1 MRKLFP
7 IIVVSLLATATGI
20 ALGSARQTDTQL
32 VRVVDGDTIVV
43 RDHKTGNLQTV
54 RFACVDAPELRQALG
69 TDAREYLASQLTVG
83 QSLILRVTGTDRYQ
97 RVTAEIF
104 AGKRSLN
111 LLMVANGLA
120 VVDQRYIKGCGDA
133 DAQRVF
139 LEAEGSAKRDLLGIW
154 AMQSP
159 CLPQDF
165 RAGKCNKG

>member
-1 MRKLFP
+1 MHKLFP

-20 ALGSARQTDTQL
+20 VLGSAKQTDTQL

-43 RDHKTGNLQTV
+43 RDRKTGNLQTV

-83 QSLILRVTGTDRYQ
+83 QSLTLRVTGTDRYQ
-97 RVTAEIF
+97 RVTAEVF
-104 AGKRSLN
+104 AGNRSLN

-133 DAQRVF
+133 AAQRVF
-139 LEAEGSAKRDLLGIW
+139 LDAENQAKRDRLGLW
-154 AMQSP
+154 ATTNP
-159 CLPQDF
+159 CLPKDF
-165 RAGKCNKG
+165 RAGKCNQ